1 MKFRIVELV
10 ALVMVVGAL
19 ALLGV
24 KAITFEQAIMLITI
38 AVSLL
43 TGKYVSRYE
52 GQAIQRI
59 RPFCVSSRGVIT
71 ALALTGLV
79 IGIFLFWG
87 GEWLIWDWINSI
99 VNGSWIDWDMFC
111 REWCFYAP
119 LFLYKWTCETWTGPF
134 DLGKMWIDLGGFL
147 MIASAFI
154 LGYMARPVIE
164 AFIKRSRR

>member
-1 MKFRIVELV
+1 MEFRIVELV

-24 KAITFEQAIMLITI
+24 KAITFEQAITLITI

-59 RPFCVSSRGVIT
+59 RSFCVSSRGVVT

-99 VNGSWIDWDMFC
+99 VNGSWLDRVVFC
-111 REWCFYAP
+111 SEWVFYAP

-147 MIASAFI
+147 MIVSAFI